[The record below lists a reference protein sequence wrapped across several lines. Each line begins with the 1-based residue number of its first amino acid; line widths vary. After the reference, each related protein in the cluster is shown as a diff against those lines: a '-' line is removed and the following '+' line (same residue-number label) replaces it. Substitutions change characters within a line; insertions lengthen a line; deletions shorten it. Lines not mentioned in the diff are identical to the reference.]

1 MKYYLTYIF
10 LCLYFTGFS
19 QDYFRYN
26 KSVSSAESFVLKA
39 EYKNA
44 LLIYDSLFSEYNFCF
59 AHDCFVALQVATLTK
74 DSSRMHNYIIKC
86 FKSGIRMD
94 YIEHDTIT
102 QELKKDKNWL
112 QFKPIQD
119 SLYLEYI
126 KRIDKKLLSLTI
138 ELNAID
144 QHYRNNHEVL
154 HWKHPIRRTLWNL
167 RWLKEIQIIVDDKLY
182 PVLLEKGYLGEKTIG
197 IKESWMSYSFTSNS
211 INNSIVRLML
221 MHYYSN
227 KHRVNYSE
235 LLWSEVGKGN
245 LSAVD
250 YAIIMDFRAKW
261 SDKKAPFFN
270 EWHTCPDKSEKML
283 QAIENRR
290 KEIGLPTLADN
301 EKMYFQYM
309 QTLKK
314 KECPISYY
322 IKLWNH

>member
-10 LCLYFTGFS
+10 LSLYLTGFS

-44 LLIYDSLFSEYNFCF
+44 LLVYDSLFSQYKFCF

-74 DSSRMHNYIIKC
+74 DSSRIHDYIIKC

-112 QFKPIQD
+112 KLNLIQD
-119 SLYLEYI
+119 SLYLEYCN
-126 KRIDKKLLSLTI
+126 RLDKKLVSLTI

-154 HWKHPIRRTLWNL
+154 HWKHPIRKTLWNL

-182 PVLLEKGYLGEKTIG
+182 PVLLEKGYLGEKIIG

-211 INNSIVRLML
+211 INNSIVRLMF

-227 KHRVNYSE
+227 KHRMNYSE
-235 LLWSEVGKGN
+235 FLWSEVGKGN

-261 SDKKAPFFN
+261 SDKNAPFYN
-270 EWHTCPDKSEKML
+270 EWHTCPDKSAEML
-283 QAIENRR
+283 QTIENRR
-290 KEIGLPTLADN
+290 KELGLPTLADN

-309 QTLKK
+309 QIMKK